1 MTARKLVFKYLP
13 VVLSFAVVLAGCGG
27 TSGGGNGGGGTPAVT
42 SVAVACSPSSINPNQ
57 TSTCTQTVSGTGS
70 YSSSVT
76 WSVSPASIGTV
87 SSAGVFTPSGTGT
100 ATITATSTEDS
111 SKSGNATV
119 TVAAQSAIASVSV
132 ICTPPAILATQTS
145 NCTAT
150 VQGTGSYSSTV
161 TWGATDGT
169 ITSSGVFTPS
179 NLGTAAIT
187 ATSSQDSTKSGTSSI
202 SVVNSTTS
210 GAWTWMNGSNSDQ
223 AVGFY
228 GTKGVASPSNVP
240 DGRGS
245 AASWTDNSGNFWLFS
260 GYALGV
266 GGTATPNDL
275 WEYNPSTNEW
285 TFMGGN
291 TDACTHINPTTCGY
305 YWPGVY
311 GTKGVA
317 ATSNLPGGR
326 FDAVSWTDSSGNF
339 WLFGGTGE
347 DSTGSGG
354 GGYLNDLWEF
364 NPVSGEWT
372 WESGSN
378 IAGADGIYG
387 TMGTPST
394 SNTPGAR
401 DGSVS
406 WVDSSGNLW
415 LFGGELP
422 NGASNDLWKFNPTT
436 NAWTWVSGSSTI
448 NASGVYG
455 SLGVAAPNNVPG
467 ARFGAVS
474 WIDKDGNLWLFGGTG
489 LVSTGAVYLNDLWE
503 YNPTNNEWAWMN
515 GSSTTNASA
524 VYGTLGVASSSTT
537 PGAYTQQ
544 VANPSWTDSKGDF
557 WLFDGNVWEF
567 NPTTDQWTW
576 VSESGTA
583 VVYGTKGTA
592 STSNWPGGRS
602 GAASWID
609 SSGDFWLFG
618 SGYRNDLWR
627 YQP

>member
-1 MTARKLVFKYLP
+1 M
-13 VVLSFAVVLAGCGG
+13 
-27 TSGGGNGGGGTPAVT
+27 
-42 SVAVACSPSSINPNQ
+42 
-57 TSTCTQTVSGTGS
+57 
-70 YSSSVT
+70 
-76 WSVSPASIGTV
+76 
-87 SSAGVFTPSGTGT
+87 
-100 ATITATSTEDS
+100 
-111 SKSGNATV
+111 
-119 TVAAQSAIASVSV
+119 
-132 ICTPPAILATQTS
+132 
-145 NCTAT
+145 
-150 VQGTGSYSSTV
+150 
-161 TWGATDGT
+161 
-169 ITSSGVFTPS
+169 
-179 NLGTAAIT
+179 IT
-187 ATSSQDSTKSGTSSI
+187 ATSSQDSTKSGTSTV

-210 GAWTWMNGSNSDQ
+210 GAWTWMNGSNSGQ

-245 AASWTDNSGNFWLFS
+245 AATWTDKSGNFWLFS

-291 TDACTHINPTTCGY
+291 TDACTQINPTTCGY

-311 GTKGVA
+311 GGKGA
-317 ATSNLPGGR
+317 AGPNNLPGGR
-326 FDAVSWTDSSGNF
+326 FDAVSWTDSNGNF

-364 NPVSGEWT
+364 NLVTGEWT

-401 DGSVS
+401 DGSAS
-406 WVDSSGNLW
+406 WIDASGNLW

-422 NGASNDLWKFNPTT
+422 NGASNDLWMFNPTT
-436 NAWTWVSGSSTI
+436 KAWTWVSGSSTV

-467 ARFGAVS
+467 ARFGADG
-474 WIDKDGNLWLFGGTG
+474 WIDKDGNLWLFGGTSV
-489 LVSTGAVYLNDLWE
+489 VSTGAVYLNDLWKF
-503 YNPTNNEWAWMN
+503 NPTSEEWAWMN
-515 GSSTTNASA
+515 GSSTTNGSA
-524 VYGTLGVASSSTT
+524 VYGTLGVASSNTT
-537 PGAYTQQ
+537 PGVSFQQ
-544 VANPSWTDSKGDF
+544 SATASWSDPSGDF
-557 WLFDGNVWEF
+557 WLFDGNIWKF
-567 NPTTDQWTW
+567 SPTSDQWTW
-576 VSESGTA
+576 ISESGTA
-583 VVYGTKGTA
+583 VVYGTKGTPSA
-592 STSNWPGGRS
+592 SNFPGG
-602 GAASWID
+602 GAGSACWTD
-609 SSGDFWLFG
+609 NNGNFWLFG
-618 SGYRNDLWR
+618 GGYQNILWR

>member
-1 MTARKLVFKYLP
+1 MPLYRKIASALLVSIAL
-13 VVLSFAVVLAGCGG
+13 LASGCGG
-27 TSGGGNGGGGTPAVT
+27 GSGGSSGGGSTPAIT
-42 SVAVACSPSSINPNQ
+42 SVAVACSPGSINTNQ
-57 TSTCTQTVSGTGS
+57 TSTCTPTVSGTGN
-70 YSSSVT
+70 YSSSIT
-76 WSVSPASIGTV
+76 WSVSPESIGTV
-87 SSAGVFTPSGTGT
+87 SSAGVFTPSGAGT

-119 TVAAQSAIASVSV
+119 TVAAQSTITSVSV
-132 ICTPPAILATQTS
+132 ICTPTAILTTQTS
-145 NCTAT
+145 TCTAT
-150 VQGTGSYSSTV
+150 VQGTGSYSSAV
-161 TWGATDGT
+161 TWAASDGT
-169 ITSSGVFTPS
+169 IASSGVFTPAS
-179 NLGTAAIT
+179 LGIATIT
-187 ATSSQDSTKSGTSSI
+187 AKSSQDSTKSGTISI

-210 GAWTWMNGSNSDQ
+210 GAWTWMNGSTSNY

-245 AASWTDNSGNFWLFS
+245 AASWMDKSGNFWLFS

-291 TDACTHINPTTCGY
+291 TDACTRINPTTCGY

-317 ATSNLPGGR
+317 GTNNLPGGR

-364 NPVSGEWT
+364 NLVTGEWT

-387 TMGTPST
+387 TLGTPSI

-422 NGASNDLWKFNPTT
+422 NGASNDLWRFNPTT
-436 NAWTWVSGSSTI
+436 KAWTWVSGSSTI
-448 NASGVYG
+448 NASAVYG

-467 ARFGAVS
+467 ARFGADG
-474 WIDKDGNLWLFGGTG
+474 WIDRDGNLWLFGGTSI
-489 LVSTGAVYLNDLWE
+489 VSTGAVYLNDLWKF
-503 YNPTNNEWAWMN
+503 NPASEEWAWMN
-515 GSSTTNASA
+515 GSSTTNGSA
-524 VYGTLGVASSSTT
+524 VYGTLGVASSNTT
-537 PGAYTQQ
+537 PGVSFQQ
-544 VANPSWTDSKGDF
+544 SATASWSDSSGDF
-557 WLFDGNVWEF
+557 WLFDGNIWKF
-567 NPTTDQWTW
+567 SPTTDQWTW
-576 VSESGTA
+576 ISESGTA
-583 VVYGTKGTA
+583 VVYGTKGTPSA
-592 STSNWPGGRS
+592 SNFPGG
-602 GAASWID
+602 GAGSACWTD
-609 SSGDFWLFG
+609 NNGNFWLFG
-618 SGYRNDLWR
+618 GGYQNILWR